1 MSFELWK
8 KFFFTI
14 YAILYINTNSC
25 EMKFLINI
33 LDIQK
38 QIMDWNYFPHMD
50 FNDRLKKKKKKRMEL
65 GLCYTVVLMAVT
77 IFC

>member
-38 QIMDWNYFPHMD
+38 QIMDWNYFPNMD
-50 FNDRLKKKKKKRMEL
+50 FNDRLKKKKNEWNL
-65 GLCYTVVLMAVT
+65 AYAIL
-77 IFC
+77 